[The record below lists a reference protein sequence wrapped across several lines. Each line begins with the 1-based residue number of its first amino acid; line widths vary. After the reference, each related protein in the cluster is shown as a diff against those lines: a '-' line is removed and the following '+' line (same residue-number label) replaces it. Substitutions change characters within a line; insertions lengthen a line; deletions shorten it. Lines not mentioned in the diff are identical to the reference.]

1 MQRQTLTYAR
11 IHSPSHFLSFF
22 CHWSLKWL
30 KYRNTNETTCVQ
42 SMIQSTEEVGTV
54 THGRFVST
62 VHMNWRQDGQK
73 PNDGIERRK
82 KGIIRVY
89 ESIDMACF
97 RLLLKVATKRP
108 KEREKEQPRKASRW
122 QQYRIWPCRRR
133 AAHIWY
139 GRFVYRGMP
148 FREHGERK
156 REKNQHECV
165 RIKATRLHG
174 FGYRVRYK

>member
-1 MQRQTLTYAR
+1 MKRLA
-11 IHSPSHFLSFF
+11 
-22 CHWSLKWL
+22 
-30 KYRNTNETTCVQ
+30 YRAWYNPPKKLVQLPTVALYRLYTWIDDKTDRSRMMETR
-42 SMIQSTEEVGTV
+42 E
-54 THGRFVST
+54 
-62 VHMNWRQDGQK
+62 
-73 PNDGIERRK
+73 K

-133 AAHIWY
+133 AAHIWC

-148 FREHGERK
+148 FREHERD
-156 REKNQHECV
+156 REEKNQHECV